1 MVQISVKHVFSQPEL
16 LQKSQ
21 QIALLIG
28 DIEHEKAE
36 KKSVAA
42 EYKNK
47 IDKLEAEAK
56 LISGHINNGYTIV
69 DKPAELWLD
78 YANNERV
85 YIDKYSG
92 DELKRESFHA
102 SDYQKKIDFDEEQE
116 HINGIVSENGAAHD
130 FANGEMGYD
139 ANGNL
144 TDIQAN
150 IVTPLDPLGKVI
162 ENKKKSPTK
171 AKNKSE
177 KPKPAGN
184 LPDDYGKDFEPELPG
199 EEGDDIFGD
208 AVDDEL
214 PM

>member
-1 MVQISVKHVFSQPEL
+1 MDTQNTNNQKLADMVQISVKHVFSQPEL

-92 DELKRESFHA
+92 DELKRETFHA
-102 SDYQKKIDFDEEQE
+102 SDYQKKIDFDEEQSDLQR
-116 HINGIVSENGAAHD
+116 VVYENGAAHD
-130 FANGEMGYD
+130 FAN
-139 ANGNL
+139 
-144 TDIQAN
+144 
-150 IVTPLDPLGKVI
+150 DPLGEVI
-162 ENKKKSPTK
+162 EEKKKSGRS

-199 EEGDDIFGD
+199 EESDDIFGD
-208 AVDDEL
+208 AVGDEL